1 MTSKINW
8 CDEWSQVEVA
18 SKTDTFVNQI
28 IDKIHLNKFNLH
40 TKYALNNFELNLLY
54 RWPIYVGTNLFME
67 RFLKIL
73 FDKKMNIKKNYEKFN
88 YNNIYSINTIE
99 AITRYYYNTKINSN
113 LLKSLSNIII
123 YNLNDENSNFL
134 NPNNLNKNKE
144 NTKLIY
150 NFEIKIKNK
159 IKKIFKIKDF
169 LFYKFFKPKT
179 LSDYSQWSKKA
190 FSFWETINFKRHYF
204 SDDALVPDLTKRIE
218 FAQIF
223 KKCFLENIDHFEKK
237 FTFEQKTKLSELFSN
252 WINFILPISLVEGLE
267 QRIEFYRSLTKNWKI
282 QELHSFSGYYYNEN
296 FKIFAFLSKRNGSKL
311 IGHSHGSGNCSY
323 RSYKSFKE
331 NNELRFLDYY
341 STYGDYFPD
350 DIDNKL
356 KFSSAKIIPCGSAY
370 LFSIKKKNK
379 NYLDKKN
386 FTLLYPA
393 GPLMDYVTDLEEMP
407 REINLEHRLKVLN
420 LIDELLKIYPGLNV
434 LYKPFPGTFNNDPI
448 KERLSGWIKKKRIII
463 KLNNSPI
470 KLFST
475 SDIVLWDT
483 ISTGFSESVA
493 ANIPTLVF
501 NSKYEL
507 NQVPEKGKRMNEM
520 LVNSDIQFFDT
531 KTGLK
536 AFGNLIKK
544 YQEYNINSGEFLN
557 KYKKDL
563 AVKIN
568 PKEWRKKIKE
578 SINNNL

>member
-1 MTSKINW
+1 
-8 CDEWSQVEVA
+8 
-18 SKTDTFVNQI
+18 
-28 IDKIHLNKFNLH
+28 
-40 TKYALNNFELNLLY
+40 
-54 RWPIYVGTNLFME
+54 
-67 RFLKIL
+67 
-73 FDKKMNIKKNYEKFN
+73 
-88 YNNIYSINTIE
+88 
-99 AITRYYYNTKINSN
+99 
-113 LLKSLSNIII
+113 
-123 YNLNDENSNFL
+123 
-134 NPNNLNKNKE
+134 
-144 NTKLIY
+144 
-150 NFEIKIKNK
+150 
-159 IKKIFKIKDF
+159 
-169 LFYKFFKPKT
+169 
-179 LSDYSQWSKKA
+179 
-190 FSFWETINFKRHYF
+190 
-204 SDDALVPDLTKRIE
+204 
-218 FAQIF
+218 
-223 KKCFLENIDHFEKK
+223 
-237 FTFEQKTKLSELFSN
+237 
-252 WINFILPISLVEGLE
+252 
-267 QRIEFYRSLTKNWKI
+267 
-282 QELHSFSGYYYNEN
+282 
-296 FKIFAFLSKRNGSKL
+296 
-311 IGHSHGSGNCSY
+311 
-323 RSYKSFKE
+323 
-331 NNELRFLDYY
+331 
-341 STYGDYFPD
+341 
-350 DIDNKL
+350 
-356 KFSSAKIIPCGSAY
+356 
-370 LFSIKKKNK
+370 
-379 NYLDKKN
+379 
-386 FTLLYPA
+386 
-393 GPLMDYVTDLEEMP
+393 MDYVTDLEEMP

-568 PKEWRKKIKE
+568 PKEWSKKIKE
-578 SINNNL
+578 SINNKL